1 MTLRVVV
8 ADDQE
13 LVREGFRL
21 ILEAGGI
28 EVAGEARN
36 GREAVALARR
46 HAPDVVLMDI
56 RMPVLDGLAAT
67 RELVALDEARR
78 PAVLILTTFDLDEY
92 VLAALR
98 AGASGFLLKD
108 AGREQLVGAIRVVA
122 AGQALVDPAVTR
134 LLVERYLAAA
144 PREAPPE
151 LAELTAREREVL
163 VLLARGASNQ
173 EIAAALVI
181 SEATAK
187 THVARI
193 LAKLGLRDR
202 VQAVV
207 FGYDHGIVT
216 PSGRPP

>member
-1 MTLRVVV
+1 VTLRVVV

-21 ILEAGGI
+21 ILEAAGI
-28 EVAGEARN
+28 DVVGEARD

-46 HAPDVVLMDI
+46 LTPDVVLMDI

-67 RELVALDEARR
+67 RELTALDAERR
-78 PAVLILTTFDLDEY
+78 PAVLVLTTFDLDEY

-108 AGREQLVGAIRVVA
+108 AGREQLVAAIRTVA

-134 LLVERYLAAA
+134 VLVERYLEAA
-144 PREAPPE
+144 PREAPPA

-163 VLLARGASNQ
+163 VLLGRGASNA
-173 EIAAALVI
+173 EIASALVI
-181 SEATAK
+181 SEATAR

-193 LAKLGLRDR
+193 LAKLDLRDR

-207 FGYDHGIVT
+207 FGYDHGIVA
-216 PSGRPP
+216 PGRIS

>member
-21 ILEAGGI
+21 ILEASGI
-28 EVAGEARN
+28 EVVGEAGD

-46 HAPDVVLMDI
+46 HVPDVVLMDI

-67 RELVALDEARR
+67 REVMALDLERR

-98 AGASGFLLKD
+98 AGASGLLLKD
-108 AGREQLVGAIRVVA
+108 AGREQLVGAIRTVA

-134 LLVERYLAAA
+134 VLVERYLDAA
-144 PREAPPE
+144 PRAAPPS
-151 LAELTAREREVL
+151 LAELTLRERDVL
-163 VLLARGASNQ
+163 ALLARGASNH

-181 SEATAK
+181 SEATAR

-193 LAKLGLRDR
+193 LAKLDLRNR

-207 FGYDHGIVT
+207 FGYDHGIVS
-216 PSGRPP
+216 PGRRD